1 MKCLSVLFVFLL
13 FVTACNSIEK
23 EDEFN
28 NIVRNELAGT
38 WRIHRIHQEGVFI
51 DSVKGV
57 LLTEFDTIYEGINSY
72 YTMMIPTVKNQWG
85 DEKLGYGVLQNEY
98 FDFTCQAET
107 NNRKLSM
114 VQFDRIFCETC
125 SLKSN
130 LFINYIMS
138 SWNVKEY
145 KIRERLTLSRYFY
158 INGVKRVSLLELTY
172 ENNI

>member
-1 MKCLSVLFVFLL
+1 MKFLSVLFVFVL
-13 FVTACNSIEK
+13 FAAACSSIKK

-57 LLTEFDTIYEGINSY
+57 LLTEFDTTYSGINSY
-72 YTMMIPTVKNQWG
+72 YTMMIPSVQNQWS
-85 DEKLGYGVLQNEY
+85 DETLGYGVLQNEF
-98 FDFTCQAET
+98 FDFLCQIET
-107 NNRKLSM
+107 NDKKLSM
-114 VQFDRIFCETC
+114 VQFDRLFCQTC
-125 SLKSN
+125 N
-130 LFINYIMS
+130 LNSKLFKDYIMS
-138 SWNVKEY
+138 SWSVKEY

-158 INGVKRVSLLELTY
+158 VNGVKRVSLLELTY